1 MSSILTIHELQFQ
14 IGLPSS
20 TPSSENVLPFYF
32 IGFLKTV
39 ESCHKYIAKPI
50 RLLADKSISPSVAN
64 VLNIGVTNLQVDP
77 KTENTHMTQFKVEL
91 YKKGERRPYE
101 TFMADLG
108 ARGTHPKHTSTQ
120 ECFGGKL
127 DKAYRV
133 KVFYASNGAIAAYKT
148 YDRKNGHGRLSWVKH

>member
-1 MSSILTIHELQFQ
+1 MSSTLTIHELQFQ

-20 TPSSENVLPFYF
+20 TPSSENVLSFYF

-39 ESCHKYIAKPI
+39 ESCHKYIAKLI
-50 RLLADKSISPSVAN
+50 RLLADKSISPSVA
-64 VLNIGVTNLQVDP
+64 
-77 KTENTHMTQFKVEL
+77 KENTHMTQFKVEL

-127 DKAYRV
+127 DKAHRV